1 MKLER
6 FQFRKA
12 RKTAAWF
19 VVIAVLLC
27 ILADVQVTSN
37 PAEHERN
44 LRAKEEDLIR
54 KMSQRANDC
63 DRAKV
68 TVDQQA
74 TDMKAGRK

>member
-6 FQFRKA
+6 FQFKKA
-12 RKTAAWF
+12 IKAAAWF
-19 VVIAVLLC
+19 VVMAVLLC

-44 LRAKEEDLIR
+44 LRAKEEELIR
-54 KMSQRANDC
+54 KMSQNSSDSQ
-63 DRAKV
+63 RAKV

-74 TDMKAGRK
+74 TDMKAGR